1 MSTRHE
7 QETHDGPADTT
18 EDRRPWWCASAVRS
32 WDQGNGGPEAQHT
45 KDGRECQLP
54 PIGIDHEKEIVM
66 TIQNAA
72 TPSISTLDPWRDVT
86 VHVTFKTSDPMN
98 ITEIAV
104 DPYPTDNGCLLQLL
118 DAAIIRLGAY
128 REALI
133 EAEEED
139 RGPLPAPAPSV
150 PWSAW
155 GR

>member
-1 MSTRHE
+1 MGGADTPTHHSNDNE
-7 QETHDGPADTT
+7 ETHMTT
-18 EDRRPWWCASAVRS
+18 R
-32 WDQGNGGPEAQHT
+32 
-45 KDGRECQLP
+45 
-54 PIGIDHEKEIVM
+54 I
-66 TIQNAA
+66 AA
-72 TPSISTLDPWRDVT
+72 TSSVSVLDPWRDVT
-86 VHVTFKTSDPMN
+86 VHVTFRTIDPIN
-98 ITEIAV
+98 VTEIVV
-104 DPYPTDNGCLLQLL
+104 DPHPTDNGCLLQLL